1 MNIDDERN
9 RSDEVDRGSKTK
21 TSVEK
26 PNAELDS
33 QLHPGHQH
41 HHNEN
46 TLLREPPPKNIV

>member
-33 QLHPGHQH
+33 QLHPGHHQ
-41 HHNEN
+41 HNEN